1 MHGRIGD
8 VSGKNIPVV
17 DIVDCVA
24 LVFPM
29 LQLISLVVLRILW
42 LVIIAWM
49 QLVHTLVNWHTSMC
63 WRLILWMVNI
73 TTFPAQLLFALQREK
88 MMKRLLQEI
97 QCHLQ
102 DLAWDNKKLQAHL
115 QMAIKEHHF
124 LESMLSDVEE
134 DHDKAILKIELL
146 EREPLVMPQQ
156 PPLPRVALTLVEVL
170 EHFGGNLLVELNSWT
185 EQVQHVR
192 EENLRLREVQNKGHW
207 DSTGKNDREDEQ
219 ITKIPWQSSKNG
231 DLLDKDSWM
240 NKNKPS
246 TGLNPTGLFDPLTP
260 LIFSSNVDNDVALE
274 QRREVAFSQSL
285 FSAMLSLLVGAI
297 IWTAEDPCFP
307 LVMALFTVVALSLR
321 SVVHFF
327 STIKNRP
334 ASDAVALLSF
344 NWFILG
350 ALACPTFPRF
360 ARLLSSI
367 FGCLSDGIFT

>member
-1 MHGRIGD
+1 
-8 VSGKNIPVV
+8 
-17 DIVDCVA
+17 
-24 LVFPM
+24 M

-42 LVIIAWM
+42 LVVIAWM
-49 QLVHTLVNWHTSMC
+49 QLVYTVVNWHTSMC

-73 TTFPAQLLFALQREK
+73 ITFPAQVLFALQREK
-88 MMKRLLQEI
+88 MMKGLLKEM
-97 QCHLQ
+97 QCHLE
-102 DLAWDNKKLQAHL
+102 DLAWDNKQLQAHL
-115 QMAIKEHHF
+115 QTAIKEHHF
-124 LESMLSDVEE
+124 LESMLSDIEE

-146 EREPLVMPQQ
+146 ERE
-156 PPLPRVALTLVEVL
+156 
-170 EHFGGNLLVELNSWT
+170 
-185 EQVQHVR
+185 VQHVR
-192 EENLRLREVQNKGHW
+192 EENLKLREVQNKGHW
-207 DSTGKNDREDEQ
+207 DSTGKNDTEDER
-219 ITKIPWQSSKNG
+219 ITKIPWQLSKNG

-246 TGLNPTGLFDPLTP
+246 TGLNPTGPFDPLTP
-260 LIFSSNVDNDVALE
+260 LIFSSNVDNDLALK

-307 LVMALFTVVALSLR
+307 LVMALFAVVALSLR

-350 ALACPTFPRF
+350 ALACPTFPGV
-360 ARLLSSI
+360 ASLLSSI
-367 FGCLSDGIFT
+367 LGCLSNRIFA